1 MSSIEDVGRKS
12 TRGFGAHGQGSD
24 RLNRAESA
32 TTADILYTRPSPI
45 CVMLSHPAMQGYPS
59 SMLHLAMHNTHSDY
73 GT

>member
-12 TRGFGAHGQGSD
+12 TRGFCAHGQGSE

-32 TTADILYTRPSPI
+32 TTADVLYTRLSPI
-45 CVMLSHPAMQGYPS
+45 CVMLQHPAMQGYPS
-59 SMLHLAMHNTHSDY
+59 SVLHLAIHNTQSDY